1 MAILKRKFIRYPNE
15 REAWGEYGTP
25 SEESIKNHIRDFHEY
40 LVNDLGLIQTEDQGQ
55 LDLDNIPDLDLKTKY
70 DQSTT
75 SRWTSW
81 SYGYLMY
88 QFTDARQTEYPIY
101 LRFQFNMV
109 DGSYTSNTYYRSRT
123 YLNVRFNV
131 MTSTDGSGSGSPQA
145 TNLAFDLTPFY
156 SHSSNNSNRF
166 TQNQSD
172 SFGFFDSENGRL
184 FLTICPGMYKG
195 TSDYTYTSNSPQ
207 ICLYIERCL
216 PSSSVEVD
224 NYFLVQVYNRG
235 LWDTSE
241 TYRRMNTY
249 FCTYDNI
256 IYNHYL
262 TSYIPMEGLVPN
274 TSTRY
279 NIFRT
284 INVNPRSL
292 EMSTNLNMLSYSNNE
307 IPLLGV
313 EVEVR
318 ISETETAKYI
328 TVSPS
333 QTSTYVYTTNY
344 GHLIRID

>member
-75 SRWTSW
+75 GRWTSW

-88 QFTDARQTEYPIY
+88 QFTDARQSEYPIY

-109 DGSYTSNTYYRSRT
+109 DGSYTSGTSYRSRT
-123 YLNVRFNV
+123 YLSIRLNV
-131 MTSTDGSGSGSPQA
+131 MTNTDGSGSISLGG
-145 TNLAFDLTPFY
+145 TNLAYDITPFY
-156 SHSSNNSNRF
+156 THSSNNNNKFS
-166 TQNQSD
+166 QNQTD
-172 SFGFFDSENGRL
+172 SYGFFDSEDGRL
-184 FLTICPGMYKG
+184 FLNICPGMHKG
-195 TSDYTYTSNSPQ
+195 TSDYTYVSGAPQ
-207 ICLYIERCL
+207 LCIYIERCL
-216 PSSSVEVD
+216 TSSSVEVD
-224 NYFLVQVYNRG
+224 KFFLVQVYSRG
-235 LWDTSE
+235 HWDSSE

-249 FCTYDNI
+249 FSTYDNVG
-256 IYNHYL
+256 YNNYL
-262 TSYIPMEGLVPN
+262 TSYIPMEGLTPN

-292 EMSTNLNMLSYSNNE
+292 EMTTNRNILSYSNNE
-307 IPLLGV
+307 IPLSGV
-313 EVEVR
+313 EVDVR
-318 ISETETAKYI
+318 ISENETAKYI

-333 QTSTYVYTTNY
+333 QTAVYVYSLNY
-344 GHLIRID
+344 GHLIRIE